1 MDRTALTVNEQLM
14 SREAPAPMTLGVVQA
29 YIASD
34 TSRSG
39 VLNVRHITWTA
50 YERATHREVDMH
62 KRASGQERRKRDRS
76 SRHVCQR
83 VCEFRDLSVLGMSQQ
98 CIVK

>member
-29 YIASD
+29 NRAND

-39 VLNVRHITWTA
+39 VLGVRRITWTA
-50 YERATHREVDMH
+50 YERATHREIDMH

-76 SRHVCQR
+76 SRHVCQM
-83 VCEFRDLSVLGMSQQ
+83 VCEFRDLSVLDMSQQ

>member
-1 MDRTALTVNEQLM
+1 MVVFLTYRSNDMYWNEFM
-14 SREAPAPMTLGVVQA
+14 SNDTWYGAN
-29 YIASD
+29 D

-50 YERATHREVDMH
+50 YERATYHEINTH